1 MKLTAV
7 LTPLAFASAALAD
20 GAAIIGALAEVND
33 ATVQLGEKVGSWT
46 GDILGTLPIVA
57 ESTSLLIKVKKGT
70 KTAEESEALDFL
82 QAIDVAT
89 ATYGL
94 VGSVN
99 ATMTNLINA
108 KPKFDKL
115 LMSPIIFIN
124 LGLQRKATT
133 EMSEAIISKVPVE
146 LQAIAQDLVAPI
158 DASFELAI
166 DAFHP
171 LD

>member
-1 MKLTAV
+1 MKLTTIFV
-7 LTPLAFASAALAD
+7 PLAFIGAALAD
-20 GAAIIGALAEVND
+20 GAAIVGALIEVND
-33 ATVQLGEKVGSWT
+33 ATVGLGEKVGSWK

-57 ESTSLLIKVKKGT
+57 ESTSLLIEVKKGT
-70 KTAEESEALDFL
+70 KTAEESEALDVSQAL
-82 QAIDVAT
+82 QVAT
-89 ATYGL
+89 ATYHL
-94 VGSVN
+94 VRSVN
-99 ATMTNLINA
+99 TTMTNLIDA

-133 EMSEAIISKVPVE
+133 EMSEAIISKVPAG

-166 DAFHP
+166 DTFHP
-171 LD
+171 LE